1 LNKQLLLCADF
12 PWCVFSGLAHQKQ
25 GQLTLAENL
34 YREALACQEA
44 AAAAAAAAAATAAG
58 DDDGATSG
66 FSTVYQSI

>member
-1 LNKQLLLCADF
+1 LNKQRLLCADF

-44 AAAAAAAAAATAAG
+44 AAAAAAAATAAG

>member
-44 AAAAAAAAAATAAG
+44 AAAATAATAAG